1 MIGRGLRHLAKANV
15 MTIEYELAK
24 EDLTAFNFYH
34 HFQSPTAR
42 RQYYRSWFTPV
53 VVWMAVCTGVS

>member
-53 VVWMAVCTGVS
+53 VV